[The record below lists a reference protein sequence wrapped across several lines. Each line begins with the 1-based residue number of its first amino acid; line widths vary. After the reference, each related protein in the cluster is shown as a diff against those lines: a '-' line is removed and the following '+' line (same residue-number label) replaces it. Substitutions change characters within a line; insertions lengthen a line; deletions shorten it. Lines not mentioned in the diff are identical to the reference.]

1 MNDELIYLDNNAT
14 TQVHPEVCAAMEP
27 YVSGSSYG
35 NPSAGYR
42 FGKKVRHAIDGAR
55 SQVASLLGVAAEEI
69 VFTGSGTES
78 INTAIHSALRCH
90 PGRRHLV
97 VAAGE
102 HSATENPCVE
112 LESRGYRVTRLALDA
127 DGLIDL
133 DELEAAVS
141 ADDTAL
147 VSLIWANNET
157 GVLTPVEEAAAI
169 AREKGV
175 LFHSDAVQAVGK
187 LPMSLTGSP
196 VSMLSL
202 SGHKLHAP
210 KGIGAL
216 YLNRQVRFEPWLLG
230 GGQEAGR
237 RSGTENVAGIVGLG
251 KAAELLRDALDSGGH
266 QRHLRKLRDRLEKAL
281 LERVPNTLVNGHR
294 DKRLPNT
301 SNLCFEGVDAEGLL
315 ILLDNAGICCSPGSA
330 CGTGSV
336 KPSRVLT
343 AMGFSAARARSSLRF
358 SVSMFTSEEEIDRSV
373 EAIGQAVRKL
383 RVTLPAGGGP
393 VARHT

>member
-1 MNDELIYLDNNAT
+1 MNDGLIYLDNNAT
-14 TQVHPEVCAAMEP
+14 TQVHPEVGAAMEP
-27 YVSGSSYG
+27 YLSGGLYG

-42 FGKKVRHAIDGAR
+42 FGKQAREAIDGAR
-55 SQVASLLGVAAEEI
+55 SQVAALLAVKPEEI
-69 VFTGSGTES
+69 VFTACGTES
-78 INTAIHSALRCH
+78 INSALHSALRCF
-90 PGRRHLV
+90 PERRHLV
-97 VAAGE
+97 IAAGE
-102 HSATENPCVE
+102 HSATEKPCE
-112 LESRGYRVTRLALDA
+112 YLESRGYRVTRLALDGE
-127 DGLIDL
+127 GLIDL

-157 GVLTPVEEAAAI
+157 GVLAPVEAAAEI
-169 AREKGV
+169 VRGKGV

-187 LPMSLTGSP
+187 LPLSLADSA

-216 YLNRQVRFEPWLLG
+216 YLNQRARFEPWLLG
-230 GGQEAGR
+230 GGQEGGR

-251 KAAELLRDALDSGGH
+251 QAAELLKNALDNEG
-266 QRHLRKLRDRLEKAL
+266 QQQHLQKLRDRLEQAL
-281 LERVPNTLVNGHR
+281 LDRVPNTLVNGHR
-294 DKRLPNT
+294 EQRLPNT

-343 AMGFSAARARSSLRF
+343 AMGFSPARSRSSVRF
-358 SVSMFTSEEEIDRSV
+358 SVSMFTREEEIDRTV
-373 EAIGQAVRKL
+373 EAVEQAVNKL
-383 RVTLPAGGGP
+383 RVTLPSGGGP

>member
-1 MNDELIYLDNNAT
+1 MNDGLIYLDNNAT

-27 YVSGSSYG
+27 YVSGGLYG

-42 FGKKVRHAIDGAR
+42 FGKKAREAIDGAR
-55 SQVASLLGVAAEEI
+55 CQVAALLAVEQEEI
-69 VFTGSGTES
+69 VFTGCGTES
-78 INTAIHSALRCH
+78 INTAIHSALRCC
-90 PGRRHLV
+90 PERRHV
-97 VAAGE
+97 VTTAGE
-102 HSATENPCVE
+102 HSATEKPCAQ
-112 LESRGYRVTRLALDA
+112 LESRGYRVTRLGLDGE
-127 DGLIDL
+127 GLIDL
-133 DELEAAVS
+133 GELAAAVS
-141 ADDTAL
+141 SADTAL

-157 GVLTPVEEAAAI
+157 GVLAPVEEAAEI
-169 AREKGV
+169 VRGKGV
-175 LFHSDAVQAVGK
+175 LFHTDAVQAVGK
-187 LPMSLTGSP
+187 LPLSLAGSA

-210 KGIGAL
+210 KGVGAL
-216 YLNRQVRFEPWLLG
+216 YLNRQARFEPWLLG
-230 GGQEAGR
+230 GGQEGGR

-251 KAAELLRDALDSGGH
+251 KAAELLKNALDNEGH
-266 QRHLRKLRDRLEKAL
+266 QQHLQKLRDRLEQAL
-281 LERVPNTLVNGHR
+281 LGRVPNTLVNGHR

-343 AMGFSAARARSSLRF
+343 AMGFPPARSRSSVRF
-358 SVSMFTSEEEIDRSV
+358 SVSLFTSENEIDRAVDAV
-373 EAIGQAVRKL
+373 EQAVNKL
-383 RVTLPAGGGP
+383 RITLPSGGGP